1 MKKTSIVVKVM
12 PTAADILGRTIIA
25 GLCGFIG
32 AKMYCDA
39 QAFKAKKIKH
49 RKVAEP
55 SFDDEIDVTDLDDK
69 IDGIAAKQP
78 NTVPVVYPNLVAVQQ
93 NPYYGGCGC
102 GYGAGA
108 YNF

>member
-39 QAFKAKKIKH
+39 RAFKAKKIKH
-49 RKVAEP
+49 KKTAES

-69 IDGIAAKQP
+69 IDEELK
-78 NTVPVVYPNLVAVQQ
+78 
-93 NPYYGGCGC
+93 
-102 GYGAGA
+102 GA
-108 YNF
+108 YNRGVDALNKYYEGLKEANNG

>member
-39 QAFKAKKIKH
+39 QAFKAKKTKH
-49 RKVAEP
+49 KTTEEP

-69 IDGIAAKQP
+69 IDEELKE
-78 NTVPVVYPNLVAVQQ
+78 
-93 NPYYGGCGC
+93 
-102 GYGAGA
+102 A
-108 YNF
+108 YNKGTDALTTYYKEHKEANNG

>member
-32 AKMYCDA
+32 AKVYCDA

-49 RKVAEP
+49 KKTAEP

-69 IDGIAAKQP
+69 IDEE
-78 NTVPVVYPNLVAVQQ
+78 LE
-93 NPYYGGCGC
+93 
-102 GYGAGA
+102 GA
-108 YNF
+108 YNRGVDALNKYYEELKEANNG

>member
-1 MKKTSIVVKVM
+1 MKETKIVVKVM

-49 RKVAEP
+49 RKAAEP

-69 IDGIAAKQP
+69 IDEE
-78 NTVPVVYPNLVAVQQ
+78 LE
-93 NPYYGGCGC
+93 
-102 GYGAGA
+102 GA
-108 YNF
+108 YNRGVDALNKYYEELKEANNG

>member
-69 IDGIAAKQP
+69 IDEE
-78 NTVPVVYPNLVAVQQ
+78 LE
-93 NPYYGGCGC
+93 
-102 GYGAGA
+102 GA
-108 YNF
+108 YNRGVDALNKHYEELKETNNG

>member
-39 QAFKAKKIKH
+39 QAFKDKKIKH
-49 RKVAEP
+49 RKAAEP

-69 IDGIAAKQP
+69 IDEE
-78 NTVPVVYPNLVAVQQ
+78 LE
-93 NPYYGGCGC
+93 
-102 GYGAGA
+102 GA
-108 YNF
+108 YNRAVDALNKHYEELKETNNG

>member
-32 AKMYCDA
+32 AKIYCDA

-69 IDGIAAKQP
+69 IDEE
-78 NTVPVVYPNLVAVQQ
+78 LE
-93 NPYYGGCGC
+93 
-102 GYGAGA
+102 GA
-108 YNF
+108 YNRGVDALNKYYKELKEANNG

>member
-32 AKMYCDA
+32 AKMYCD
-39 QAFKAKKIKH
+39 FKAKKIKH
-49 RKVAEP
+49 RKAAEP

-69 IDGIAAKQP
+69 IDEE
-78 NTVPVVYPNLVAVQQ
+78 LER
-93 NPYYGGCGC
+93 
-102 GYGAGA
+102 A
-108 YNF
+108 YNRGVDALNKHYEELKEANNG